1 MCNLCQFK
9 LIENFIVTLALI
21 AAPREDTVIV
31 LNKEKNKNVMNIN
44 NLAERPLLHSPHEPD
59 SQPRYEDR
67 GWMDYSVLNNT
78 WKEKYQEQG
87 KEGKL

>member
-1 MCNLCQFK
+1 
-9 LIENFIVTLALI
+9 
-21 AAPREDTVIV
+21 
-31 LNKEKNKNVMNIN
+31 MNIN

-87 KEGKL
+87 REENSNLSAGEKSMTPELLGYLAAGNTFTSEQK